1 MEKYDL
7 CVIGG
12 GPAGYAAAMR
22 AIDFGKKVILIE
34 KDKLGGAGIYNGAL
48 SSKTMWELSS
58 RFKKVYDELGK
69 ERADR
74 NLDITF
80 EEVKK
85 TIDEAI
91 FERKFQLSCHLRI
104 IHAETGLIT
113 YEKGWGS
120 FVTNKEIKITKEDG
134 SEKIIYA
141 ENTVISTGSRPRGL
155 PNIEVDEKTILTSDG
170 IMHIDDFPKSLV
182 VIGAGVIGCE
192 FATMFANFGK
202 TKVYIIDRAERIL
215 PFEDEDISELISSN
229 MEKKNV
235 TIHQTA
241 NLKRL
246 EIVNGEVEYE
256 IEHADGACE
265 VIHVEKALISIGRIP
280 NIEKLN
286 IENAGVK
293 MSKRGI
299 HIGDNDTQTNIP
311 NVYAVG
317 DVSGRLP
324 LYNVGEREARHAV
337 ARMFSKKA
345 LNPINYENVSTIM
358 FLDPVVASV
367 GANEQMLR
375 EENIPYKVAKVDYST
390 IARAIS
396 MGKPQ
401 GFFKLIV
408 SDDADMKVLGMR
420 AVGYHASSAI
430 QTIALLMYM
439 DKGIEELAHMIHP
452 HPSIVEGVQEAA
464 RMLLGKSIYKSAVFK
479 DKLKCYSCRDGVC
492 TPLNFIDKDNIIKFE
507 KISQEFHENQED

>member
-1 MEKYDL
+1 MEKFDL

-34 KDKLGGAGIYNGAL
+34 KEKLGGAGIYNGAL
-48 SSKTMWELSS
+48 SSKTMWELST
-58 RFKKVYDELGK
+58 RYKRVYDELGK

-74 NLDITF
+74 NLDITYD
-80 EEVKK
+80 EVKK
-85 TIDEAI
+85 TVDEAI

-113 YEKGWGS
+113 YEKGTGS
-120 FVTNKEIKITKEDG
+120 FVNDKEIKITKEDG
-134 SEKIIYA
+134 SEKIVYA

-155 PNIEVDEKTILTSDG
+155 PNINIDEKTILTSDG
-170 IMHIDDFPKSLV
+170 IMQLEDFPKSM
-182 VIGAGVIGCE
+182 VIVGAGVIGCE
-192 FATMFANFGK
+192 FATIFANFGK
-202 TKVYIIDRAERIL
+202 TKVYLIDRAERIL
-215 PFEDEDISELISSN
+215 PFEDEDISELVSSN
-229 MEKKNV
+229 MVKKNV
-235 TIHQTA
+235 TIHHTSS
-241 NLKRL
+241 LKRL
-246 EIVNGEVEYE
+246 EVVNGEVEYE
-256 IEHADGACE
+256 IEHADGATE
-265 VIHVEKALISIGRIP
+265 VIHVEKALISIGRTP
-280 NIEKLN
+280 NIESLK

-293 MSKRGI
+293 MSKRGV

-311 NVYAVG
+311 NIYAVG

-337 ARMFSKKA
+337 ARMFMGKS

-375 EENIPYKVAKVDYST
+375 EKNIPYKVAKVDYST

-408 SDDADMKVLGMR
+408 SDDEEMKVLGMR
-420 AVGYHASSAI
+420 AAGYHASSAI

-439 DKGIEELAHMIHP
+439 NKGIEELAHMIHP

-464 RMLLGKSIYKSAVFK
+464 RMLLGKSIYKSAVFR
-479 DKLKCYSCRDGVC
+479 DKLKCYRCKDGVC
-492 TPLNFIDKDNIIKFE
+492 TPLNFIDNDKIIKFE
-507 KISQEFHENQED
+507 ELSKTYFEGQED